1 MTTPE
6 PITITKR
13 KLDSFLVNHVVPGNY
28 DLDTTLKVWKRGHAH
43 RVDIKLPDKK
53 GNAIIASFESLGGD
67 PLYTCEQYVY
77 TERHA
82 NKRYRGQSIVLYDR
96 LVRFLENWPIIVF

>member
-6 PITITKR
+6 PITIIQR
-13 KLDSFLVNHVVPGNY
+13 KLNSFIVNHVSGRY
-28 DLDTTLKVWKRGHAH
+28 DLDINWKEGKWGHAH

-67 PLYTCEQYVY
+67 PLYTLEEYVY
-77 TERHA
+77 TIRHA
-82 NKRYRGQSIVLYDR
+82 NKRYCGYSMILYAR
-96 LVRFLENWPIIVF
+96 LVRFLKNWPRIVF